1 MRKQTFTTKPNNKI
15 STLFVI
21 TVGKSIRLHWA
32 FLTIFFIWQ
41 AIWRYVIKFNKNG
54 KKSL

>member
-21 TVGKSIRLHWA
+21 TVRKSIISLGQVWK
-32 FLTIFFIWQ
+32 FFHM
-41 AIWRYVIKFNKNG
+41 AGY
-54 KKSL
+54 LALC